1 MNEYTAILT
10 GLAEHYAKRVT
21 VLAVIMAAALAAVT
35 IRQNTAMGIM

>member
-1 MNEYTAILT
+1 MTEYSAILA

-35 IRQNTAMGIM
+35 IRQNTARGKM